1 MNKTEIVCYS
11 KGAKMIIDAM
21 VDVGG
26 QHVGLYSGQRID
38 EMKARYPD
46 AEYANLDDAHRVI
59 EAEYITQPQV
69 IDEQSYRD
77 YLEAL
82 PPVGMNTVGN
92 TQSFKMSERRFG
104 QVTLICAKVGRCY
117 FKFHDRITLTHSQV
131 MDKVH
136 AHLISLQ
143 GVSRT

>member
-1 MNKTEIVCYS
+1 MKKTHTVCYS
-11 KGAKMIIDAM
+11 KGAKTIIDMM

-26 QHVGLYSGQRID
+26 QHVGLYSGQGID

-59 EAEYITQPQV
+59 EAEYITQPEE
-69 IDEQSYRD
+69 IDEESYRD

-117 FKFHDRITLTHSQV
+117 FKFHDRISLTHSQV
-131 MDKVH
+131 MEKVRS
-136 AHLISLQ
+136 HLISMQ
-143 GVSRT
+143 EAPRT

>member
-1 MNKTEIVCYS
+1 MKKTDTVCYS
-11 KGAKMIIDAM
+11 KGAKTIIDMM
-21 VDVGG
+21 VEVDG
-26 QHVGLYSGQRID
+26 QHVGLHSGQGID

-59 EAEYITQPQV
+59 EAEYITQPQE
-69 IDEQSYRD
+69 IDEESYRG

-131 MDKVH
+131 MEKVQ
-136 AHLISLQ
+136 AHLISMQ
-143 GVSRT
+143 EASRS